1 MHTNR
6 NTVSSSLQLMRE
18 YFNNRNA
25 RSHEFRLN
33 RLKELKRAITKYEK
47 LLLKALYEDLKKSTE
62 ESYATEI
69 GLVVTEIN
77 VAIKNL
83 KKWMRPS
90 SASTNLV
97 NLPSA
102 SKIYHDPLGVVLI
115 IAPWNYPL
123 QLSLIPLVGA
133 IAGGNCAVVKPSE
146 LAPATARVIEQ
157 IISEIYPREYVL
169 VIQGDGAEIIPGLM
183 SDFRFD
189 HIFYTGSISVG
200 RSIYKLAAEQLIP
213 VTLELGGKSPAIVH
227 RDANIGVAARRI
239 VMGKFLNAGQT
250 CIAPDYVLVHVDV
263 SEKLISRLSDSLRN
277 FYSDDPSGSED
288 YARIINEKRFD
299 KLQSYLVEGTI
310 VTGGKTDR
318 ENLYFSPTV
327 LKDVPE
333 NASVMTDEIFG
344 PILPVLTF
352 NTIEEAMAIV
362 QRNANP
368 LAFYVFT
375 NDKAIQKHW
384 IESTAF
390 GGGCINNADWQF
402 ANHYLPFGGVGS
414 SGMGCYHG
422 KYTFDTFT
430 RKKPVMKT
438 PNWFDPSIKYPPMKG
453 RLRLFKWLFR

>member
-25 RSHEFRLN
+25 SSYEFRLN

-97 NLPSA
+97 NLPSS